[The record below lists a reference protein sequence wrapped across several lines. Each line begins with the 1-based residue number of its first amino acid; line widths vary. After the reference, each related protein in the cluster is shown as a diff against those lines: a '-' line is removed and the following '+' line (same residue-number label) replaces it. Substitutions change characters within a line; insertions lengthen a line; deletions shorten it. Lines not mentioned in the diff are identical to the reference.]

1 MPYLNCLACNTRLY
15 STEIKPIRSGIYAPI
30 AARRWTRVRQFR
42 VCLGGLSG

>member
-30 AARRWTRVRQFR
+30 AARCWSQSATWVK
-42 VCLGGLSG
+42 SSDTA